1 MTSSDPKLKRM
12 QEQGEKLLGA
22 DSHQPPTADDPIEI
36 WGRRIGRGLSV
47 AIALGA
53 LWYLWTTLGG

>member
-1 MTSSDPKLKRM
+1 M

-22 DSHQPPTADDPIEI
+22 DSGLPPPADDPIEV

-47 AIALGA
+47 VIALAA
-53 LWYLWTTLGG
+53 LWYLWTTLGR

>member
-1 MTSSDPKLKRM
+1 VTSSDPKLKRM

-22 DSHQPPTADDPIEI
+22 DAGLPPPSDDPIEV

-47 AIALGA
+47 VVALAA
-53 LWYLWTTLGG
+53 LWFLWTTLGR